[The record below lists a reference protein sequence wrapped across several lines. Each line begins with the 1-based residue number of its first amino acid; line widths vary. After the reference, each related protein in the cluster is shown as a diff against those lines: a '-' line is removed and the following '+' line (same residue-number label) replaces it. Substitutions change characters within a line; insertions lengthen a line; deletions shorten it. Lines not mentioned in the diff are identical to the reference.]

1 MTKDLLGETKI
12 FGLEINLKFKLVLKK
27 WFFLK
32 HPYQEVRFKL
42 KNKLE
47 LISTFNFVFY

>member
-1 MTKDLLGETKI
+1 MKDLLGEIKI

-32 HPYQEVRFKL
+32 HHYQKVRFKL
-42 KNKLE
+42 KNKPE
-47 LISTFNFVFY
+47 LICTFNFVFY